1 MSPSRKD
8 DPLAPLL
15 EGVARGDRKDF
26 RELYERTRRF
36 VFSRILKLI
45 SDQSEAEELLQETYV
60 RIWKN
65 ASSFDCSRGRAI
77 TWISALARN
86 LTINRIRSSA
96 FRATT
101 LEQPIEFESDIIDQ
115 GTDVEL
121 SMIKVQRDAEISK
134 KVQSLRPQYRQVL
147 EMSYVQG
154 LTYAEMS
161 ETLGIPVNT
170 LKTWIRR
177 AIIEVRNGIEGDQ
190 DDL

>member
-8 DPLAPLL
+8 DTLAPLL
-15 EGVARGDRKDF
+15 EGVARGNRKDF
-26 RELYERTRRF
+26 RELYDRTRRF
-36 VFSRILKLI
+36 VFSRILRLVG
-45 SDQSEAEELLQETYV
+45 DQSEAEELLQETYV

-65 ASSFDCSRGRAI
+65 ASSFDRSRGRAI

-86 LTINRIRSSA
+86 LTINRIRSAA
-96 FRATT
+96 FRAST
-101 LEQPIEFESDIIDQ
+101 LQQPIEFEKDIIDQ

-121 SMIKVQRDAEISK
+121 SMINVQRDAEISK
-134 KVQSLRPQYRQVL
+134 QVQSLRPQYRQVL

-154 LTYAEMS
+154 LTYPEIS

-190 DDL
+190 E